1 LKAAYP
7 MLQIEIY
14 DADKKIRTL
23 LSEPTERAMPDG
35 PDLVDYY
42 DGVTFY
48 MDRTF

>member
-1 LKAAYP
+1 

-35 PDLVDYY
+35 PDLVDYH